1 MKEENSGN
9 LKFSNSDKK
18 FLKKHFF
25 ILFRFSFFD
34 NHAKNLRHVDE
45 NLNSR
50 VGRWTVKAAIAFYK

>member
-1 MKEENSGN
+1 MIKKQKEIDEILS
-9 LKFSNSDKK
+9 
-18 FLKKHFF
+18 LKKYSRKSIFS
-25 ILFRFSFFD
+25 FRFFFD